1 MCECGYRRISGAA
14 LSCTQRSAPAG
25 NCVVREKD
33 LLPGQQFVGRVF
45 AVPAASTD
53 CYAYSFDTARVCGSD
68 RAFPAGNVYDACET
82 RAVSRDAD
90 GCAKL
95 PGYTFFR
102 GWTLRPEEATSWRVD
117 DGTQWEKVAGGTA
130 AKAAAARDMPL
141 MAGRC
146 SALGSCVAFVN
157 NGNSTDLLYQLPA
170 RSHWQL
176 TAPDAEYCTGI
187 YAKEPP
193 PDSCPRIPGYLFTP
207 LHTLDANASITG
219 STSSSGG
226 DSSSSSSSGGS
237 FITIAGSGPCADC
250 ADSAGLALRCD
261 AYGSACAGFSN
272 YHGLIVS
279 TGTTSSSGNTPA
291 LLTDAPLAQFTST
304 PCVGMFSRTG
314 RAFPAEVEELDQLL
328 CGQLVYCTGQL
339 RYHATGAQASGGSGS
354 GSSSPTS
361 SGGGSSGSSYYV
373 DIAVD
378 VLTDYVMPRQLLGAS
393 GGGFKSLP
401 AVRSLTVRCGG
412 GSGLLGS
419 GFPVGL
425 AALLPFLRELRLS
438 GCRLSGRLPDELAS
452 LKYLRVLDLSN
463 NGLSGPLPE
472 SWANMTLGYLNLSR
486 NALTG
491 GLPLSWRR
499 LITPPAAAPL
509 PPPSPPPPRS
519 PPEMAA
525 AASMAASGI
534 ATGTP
539 ASTSTSTLATAAAL
553 LVADLSYN
561 QLAGSVQHDFV
572 YDSCVDGE
580 MRMSL
585 AGTTPPAALVDA
597 LGSGGRP
604 TFLLHGNPAVAA
616 WAGAYQYA
624 AADVDAL
631 EGGGSNMCGADGY
644 KVALGVLWGV
654 FGALLLVVV
663 GIAVYGA
670 VRDARR
676 HQHGGAGSGRL
687 GFMSDHGRHRPHPF
701 PPRASDHDGGTDTDD
716 DGTVPNS
723 PSAAHMDS
731 PRRSPRGG
739 AGAAGDDDDEDADDG
754 VGARRG
760 AVAVVSSSATASA
773 AAAAA
778 ARCGARGRGLWATA
792 CGALARLW
800 GKRWFRRLVLLAR
813 VAYLVAD
820 LGLDVAVTIWLYS
833 DGASSSSA
841 VCLAFI
847 VITQGVIGIAL
858 LVSLSHHFFAS
869 RTLVLLLS
877 PLLLVMMPVVGP
889 VLAVANIRNSDVPLV
904 FWRYLE
910 LVEFCVALL
919 QAPAESVTQ
928 SVVYA
933 QQNLMG
939 NGMYM
944 DHALFI
950 ASIIFSLGDMLI
962 AAAKLC
968 RYKRGP
974 VRRVQVALT
983 HLDKVRDPADYRTRL
998 MADYGPHAGSGGA
1011 LGRYDPTASH
1021 LAAPLTGGGGDGGA
1035 GSAAAARG
1043 GGAGGGSMFGLGG
1056 KGRQTG
1062 SDMFGLGPGGAPG
1075 GGGLLELQPAEGTG
1089 AESVGAATVAA
1100 AAVTAA
1106 AAAAVAAATT
1116 GSGGGSPPMG
1126 FTPMSSRFR
1135 PPSLLQ
1141 PSASQRSGGGASS
1154 GGGVLTSTPSRLGA
1168 GQTPPGNTRLAPMT
1182 TPGQPSLKPLPSLPT
1197 TPGRPG
1203 GLVSAPAT
1211 GSGAAPALPAG
1222 GDATAM
1228 WAGAGAAALA
1238 AEAAGASAGGSLERR
1253 SRSVPA
1259 EGGSVGGGPP
1269 LHAMAP
1275 LAGSFSADASLSA
1288 AGLPPH
1294 HHQHPPLM
1302 SSTSWAPMQT
1312 PPSMAAR
1319 NRRTSGSA
1327 GGGSGSG
1334 VLPPP
1339 HPGQPT
1345 ASATASSISLQASG
1359 LLATAA
1365 SMAGAAAASTSTA
1378 SASASPYQPQFATT
1392 YQNPHF
1398 ATTYQNPHF
1407 AQSDSAEVRYLAS
1420 AAASAAA
1427 ALNDAASSDGSTG
1440 GAGSGSHQRLST
1452 LSSAPAAPPRTGL
1465 APQPGSSH
1473 GAGAGPIAGSS
1484 SIPEPASLGTAS
1496 PPGTGGQGRWPGQ
1509 SSTGGS
1515 PLGGSGGGGG
1525 GGGGPPRPSYGGTGA
1540 GTGSATPGSY
1550 GASGNVSGS
1559 MSPLRGVAAAAA
1571 ADAATSSGSASPARR
1586 REGLLGLSIAVP
1598 PSPGSEAEV
1607 TVIRMHSLATTP
1619 EGATGGVRL
1628 LSPASASVPMSVSS
1642 QGGTPSVARS
1652 GPHPLFATST
1662 VAGTSSAPVPAASA
1676 LALAAA
1682 TQQQQQQQQ
1691 QHPEGSGRRASDFMS
1706 G

>member
-1 MCECGYRRISGAA
+1 MAFFTPTCVCRCAGTVESVALCADGSPNPKCCPFKKYFRCCRA
-14 LSCTQRSAPAG
+14 LSCMQRSTPAG
-25 NCVVREKD
+25 KCVVREKD

-53 CYAYSFDTARVCGSD
+53 CYAYSFDTTRVCGSD
-68 RAFPAGNVYDACET
+68 RAFPAGSVYDACET

-95 PGYTFFR
+95 PGYTFYR
-102 GWTLRPEEATSWRVD
+102 GWALPPEEATSWRVD
-117 DGTQWEKVAGGTA
+117 DGTQWDKVAGGMA

-146 SALGSCVAFVN
+146 SALGSCVAFVSS
-157 NGNSTDLLYQLPA
+157 GNSTDLLYQLPA
-170 RSHWQL
+170 RSHWRL
-176 TAPDAEYCTGI
+176 TAPDADYCAGI

-207 LHTLDANASITG
+207 LHTLDANASTSAAG
-219 STSSSGG
+219 SATSSSTSSGG
-226 DSSSSSSSGGS
+226 SGS

-250 ADSAGLALRCD
+250 ADNSALALRCE

-279 TGTTSSSGNTPA
+279 AGSGSDGSSPA

-314 RAFPAEVEELDQLL
+314 RAFPAEVEELDRLL

-339 RYHATGAQASGGSGS
+339 RYHAAGVQASGISSS
-354 GSSSPTS
+354 GSSSS
-361 SGGGSSGSSYYV
+361 GGSSGGSSYYV

-378 VLTDYVMPRQLLGAS
+378 VLTDFALPRQLLDAS

-419 GFPVGL
+419 RFPLGL

-438 GCRLSGRLPDELAS
+438 GCRLGGQLPDELAS
-452 LKYLRVLDLSN
+452 LKYLRVLDLSD

-491 GLPLSWRR
+491 GVPLSWRR

-519 PPEMAA
+519 PPDSLTAA
-525 AASMAASGI
+525 VALAASGTGGM
-534 ATGTP
+534 AAGTP
-539 ASTSTSTLATAAAL
+539 ASTPISTLATAAAL

-561 QLAGSVQHDFV
+561 QLEGAVQHDYV
-572 YDSCVDGE
+572 YSSCVDGE

-585 AGTTPPAALVDA
+585 AGTAPPGALVDA

-604 TFLLHGNPAVAA
+604 TFLLHGNPGVAA

-631 EGGGSNMCGADGY
+631 EGGGINMCGANGY

-654 FGALLLVVV
+654 FGALLLLVV

-670 VRDARR
+670 VRESRR
-676 HQHGGAGSGRL
+676 QQRLGGGGGGSGRF
-687 GFMSDHGRHRPHPF
+687 GFMSDHDRHRQHPF
-701 PPRASDHDGGTDTDD
+701 PPRASDQDGDGHALDTDD

-723 PSAAHMDS
+723 PSAAHMADS
-731 PRRSPRGG
+731 PGRAPRGIGG
-739 AGAAGDDDDEDADDG
+739 AGVGGGNDDEDDDDDG
-754 VGARRG
+754 SGGRRG

-792 CGALARLW
+792 GGALQRLW
-800 GKRWFRRLVLLAR
+800 GKRWFRRLVLLVR

-820 LGLDVAVTIWLYS
+820 VALDVAVTVWLYS

-858 LVSLSHHFFAS
+858 LASLSHHFFAS

-877 PLLLVMMPVVGP
+877 PLLLVLMPVVGP

-944 DHALFI
+944 NHALFI
-950 ASIIFSLGDMLI
+950 ASIVFSLGDMVI

-974 VRRVQVALT
+974 LRRVQVALT

-1011 LGRYDPTASH
+1011 LGRYEPTASH
-1021 LAAPLTGGGGDGGA
+1021 LATPLT
-1035 GSAAAARG
+1035 
-1043 GGAGGGSMFGLGG
+1043 GGAGGGGG
-1056 KGRQTG
+1056 
-1062 SDMFGLGPGGAPG
+1062 S
-1075 GGGLLELQPAEGTG
+1075 GLLELQPAEGAG
-1089 AESVGAATVAA
+1089 EGVGAATAAA
-1100 AAVTAA
+1100 AAVSAA
-1106 AAAAVAAATT
+1106 ASAAVAAATS
-1116 GSGGGSPPMG
+1116 GSGGGMSPMG
-1126 FTPMSSRFR
+1126 FTPTSSRFR

-1141 PSASQRSGGGASS
+1141 PSTSQRAGGGGNSS
-1154 GGGVLTSTPSRLGA
+1154 GGMPSTPSR
-1168 GQTPPGNTRLAPMT
+1168 
-1182 TPGQPSLKPLPSLPT
+1182 
-1197 TPGRPG
+1197 PG
-1203 GLVSAPAT
+1203 GDGSAPAT
-1211 GSGAAPALPAG
+1211 GSGANPADPAG
-1222 GDATAM
+1222 GDVAAM
-1228 WAGAGAAALA
+1228 WGGAGALVL
-1238 AEAAGASAGGSLERR
+1238 AAGAVGASGAGGSLERR

-1259 EGGSVGGGPP
+1259 EGGSLGGGPP
-1269 LHAMAP
+1269 LHVMAP
-1275 LAGSFSADASLSA
+1275 LAGSFSADASL
-1288 AGLPPH
+1288 AGAGQPPH
-1294 HHQHPPLM
+1294 HHHHHPPLT

-1319 NRRTSGSA
+1319 NRRNSGSA

-1334 VLPPP
+1334 GLPPP
-1339 HPGQPT
+1339 HPGHPT

-1359 LLATAA
+1359 LPAAA
-1365 SMAGAAAASTSTA
+1365 SSSAAGAAAASTSTA
-1378 SASASPYQPQFATT
+1378 STAASPYQPQFAST

-1407 AQSDSAEVRYLAS
+1407 SQIDSAEARYLAA

-1427 ALNDAASSDGSTG
+1427 ALSDAASSDGTGGG

-1452 LSSAPAAPPRTGL
+1452 LSSAPAAAAGGGYGQR
-1465 APQPGSSH
+1465 PGSSNGT
-1473 GAGAGPIAGSS
+1473 GARPLGGNT
-1484 SIPEPASLGTAS
+1484 SIPEPASLGGAS
-1496 PPGTGGQGRWPGQ
+1496 PPGAARQGQWPGQ
-1509 SSTGGS
+1509 RSTGGGGGS
-1515 PLGGSGGGGG
+1515 PLGPGVVLGGSGGA
-1525 GGGGPPRPSYGGTGA
+1525 GPPRPFFGGA
-1540 GTGSATPGSY
+1540 GMGSATPGSY
-1550 GASGNVSGS
+1550 GASGSVSRS
-1559 MSPLRGVAAAAA
+1559 MSPLRGVAATAA
-1571 ADAATSSGSASPARR
+1571 ADAATRSGSASPARR

-1607 TVIRMHSLATTP
+1607 TVVRMQSSALTP
-1619 EGATGGVRL
+1619 EGNTGGLRH

-1642 QGGTPSVARS
+1642 HGGTPSVARS
-1652 GPHPLFATST
+1652 GPHPLAAAST
-1662 VAGTSSAPVPAASA
+1662 TSAPVPAAAA

-1682 TQQQQQQQQ
+1682 AQQQQQQQQQ
-1691 QHPEGSGRRASDFMS
+1691 QHEEGSGRGPSDFMS